1 MPRSMYTLSMEL
13 SISSIVLL
21 VGYTEH
27 DAPQT
32 RKTGYT
38 ESINY
43 NDKLDLGKGRFN
55 GA

>member
-1 MPRSMYTLSMEL
+1 MYTLPMEL

-21 VGYTEH
+21 VGYTEN
-27 DAPQT
+27 DAPQM
-32 RKTGYT
+32 RKQAYT

-43 NDKLDLGKGRFN
+43 NDKLDLGKGRFD